1 MRLIVAPDAEAAA
14 ERAAHEIAAAC
25 NGAIAAR
32 GAAIIAISGGET
44 PWGMLRA
51 LVSLSIDW
59 PALHVLQV
67 DERVAPDDDPR
78 RNLIRLRDI
87 LVAHGPL
94 PVSRLHAMSVTGDSP
109 DAGAAAYAELLQRL
123 AGRPPQLDV
132 VQLGLGADGHTASL
146 FSGDA
151 ALDTDADVA
160 VTGEYAGTRRMT
172 LTLPTLSRARLRV
185 WLVTGSGKRHALEEL
200 VRGDGTSPAGRVERS
215 HSCVVT
221 DQSSLVPALA
231 GRENVA

>member
-32 GAAIIAISGGET
+32 RVALIAVSGGET

-51 LVSLSIDW
+51 LASLSIDW
-59 PALHVLQV
+59 AALHVLQV
-67 DERVAPDDDPR
+67 DERVVPDDDPR

-87 LVAHGPL
+87 LVTHGPL
-94 PVSRLHAMSVTGDSP
+94 PPSHLHAMPVTEGSP
-109 DAGAAAYAELLQRL
+109 EAAAAAYADLLQRL

-146 FSGDA
+146 FNGDPALDADSDVALSGD
-151 ALDTDADVA
+151 
-160 VTGEYAGTRRMT
+160 YAGTRRTT

-200 VRGDGTSPAGRVERS
+200 IRGDGRSPAGRVERS

-221 DQSSLVPALA
+221 DQVSLVPALA
-231 GRENVA
+231 GRQSVA